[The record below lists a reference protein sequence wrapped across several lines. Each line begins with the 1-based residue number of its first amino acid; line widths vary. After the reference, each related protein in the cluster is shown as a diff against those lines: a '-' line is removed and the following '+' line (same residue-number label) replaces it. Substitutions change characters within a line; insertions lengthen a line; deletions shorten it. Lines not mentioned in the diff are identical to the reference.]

1 MTTTKARRSGKSSP
15 QAEPPAAE
23 EHEGSSWVWMA
34 VGIGAALGA
43 IAVISLLR
51 YRNPVSRMDRILR
64 RCENRIHDL
73 EAYLSDL
80 ESSLSVSPN

>member
-1 MTTTKARRSGKSSP
+1 MTTTRARKSGKSSS
-15 QAEPPAAE
+15 QVQLSTAE
-23 EHEGSSWVWMA
+23 EQEGSSWVWMA

-64 RCENRIHDL
+64 RCEHRIHDL

-80 ESSLSVSPN
+80 ESSLPVSPN